1 MSLIMNTNVKN
12 WTDDIAD
19 EIERVFFGKRR
30 IIKKLLCAL
39 RARGH
44 VLLEDVPGTGKTIL
58 ARAVSL
64 VLGTGFSRIQCMP
77 DLLPADVLGVSVWS
91 PDKGEFIYREGPI
104 ISNIVLVDEINRAT
118 PRTQSALLEAMAE
131 RRISIDG
138 RVLPLPEPF
147 FIMATENPVEFEG
160 TFPLPEAQKDRFL
173 FSLSLGYPEVEA
185 EALML
190 ENQRSLEHPVN
201 DLTAITSADAII
213 AMQKEVVGVHVDSAL
228 RDYMLALVH
237 GSRQD
242 PSVRLGVSPRGTL
255 ALYRAAQAM
264 AAMDGRTYVVPEDI
278 QEIVPEVFRK
288 RIIPSP
294 EASLKNITSDRIVTS
309 LLDSIPVPSLKA
321 GA

>member
-1 MSLIMNTNVKN
+1 MSTNAKK
-12 WTDDIAD
+12 WSDDITD

-30 IIKKLLCAL
+30 VIKKMLCAL
-39 RARGH
+39 LARGH

-58 ARAVSL
+58 ARAVSA
-64 VLGTGFSRIQCMP
+64 VLGAGFSRIQCTP

-91 PDKGEFIYREGPI
+91 PDKEEFIYRTGPV

-138 RVLPLPEPF
+138 RIIPLPEPF
-147 FIMATENPVEFEG
+147 FILATENPVEFEG

-173 FSLSLGYPEVEA
+173 FSLALGYPEEDA

-190 ENQRSLEHPVN
+190 ENQRRLEHPVN
-201 DLTAITSADAII
+201 DLTAITTADTII
-213 AMQKEVVGVHVDSAL
+213 AMQKEVVEVHVDKAL
-228 RDYMLALVH
+228 RDYMLALVR
-237 GSRQD
+237 GSRED
-242 PSVRLGVSPRGTL
+242 SAVRLGVSPRGTL

-294 EASLKNITSDRIVTS
+294 DALLKNITADRIISS
-309 LLDSIPVPSLKA
+309 LLDSTPVPSLKA
-321 GA
+321 ST